1 MTTAY
6 PEAKIVDALAALEL
20 NRGNLDLTARQVGVS
35 RPTLRKWRDAAL
47 AVSADLPLKRTDPDF
62 ASILAGKELKVLD
75 LIGKKAPDATFR
87 DLSIFAGIAADKHLD
102 YRDGRKGTNV
112 NVDARQQNLNVY
124 TADSVIGRLLAAR
137 ERGVTLAEIEAVVTP
152 AEDGTTT

>member
-62 ASILAGKELKVLD
+62 ASIWAGKELKVLD

-137 ERGVTLAEIEAVVTP
+137 ERGVTLAEIEAVVAP